1 MNTEVKKV
9 SDSWEAK
16 CNSTV
21 EWMSC
26 GERLLEIDGILQE
39 CDAILQEVGL
49 GTGFISKRT
58 ELEGLLEDKRVLWE
72 YVPMLPDFVNYYLD
86 EPLYKA
92 FNQHATETIS
102 RIKLEDFWVDA
113 GENNQIGITESYY
126 DPYLG
131 EYKGSENKTRFTFVD
146 FLGTNTETAHLPN
159 SSGWIVS
166 TSGCVEDFARIF
178 EGQYEAMN
186 AAEMFKETEI
196 TSYEEYLEHF
206 AHQGEFNHTM
216 DKPFLSFVS
225 SVLDIT
231 IIKPIIEACTGEDL
245 ITGED
250 LSDLERGLKVVFA
263 IVDLVTLGGAVAAT
277 KCSEME
283 LKKALQ
289 VLGKTVAI
297 EFAGNTA
304 ACGVSAIGEAFHWPI
319 PITIMLSLAAG
330 IAVSCKG
337 NKLLF
342 EGEGFSREVLLDDT
356 EVKQIGEMFEGDA
369 FDYYMDLV
377 ETLDVST
384 APNTATFYSGPG
396 NRTLAEDFAK
406 VNGKMTLEITPGGAY
421 LDDLKLFEVGSP
433 LTKEEATNV
442 WARLSARYAQNA
454 SGNTYGFV
462 NGSWPESIF
471 NTVEYPELLK
481 NPNVTNIFTEFMN

>member
-304 ACGVSAIGEAFHWPI
+304 ACGVSAIGEAFDWPI

-356 EVKQIGEMFEGDA
+356 EVKQIGEMFE
-369 FDYYMDLV
+369 
-377 ETLDVST
+377 
-384 APNTATFYSGPG
+384 SGL
-396 NRTLAEDFAK
+396 NS
-406 VNGKMTLEITPGGAY
+406 Y
-421 LDDLKLFEVGSP
+421 EV
-433 LTKEEATNV
+433 V
-442 WARLSARYAQNA
+442 
-454 SGNTYGFV
+454 GNTKDFYR
-462 NGSWPESIF
+462 
-471 NTVEYPELLK
+471 K
-481 NPNVTNIFTEFMN
+481 NPSDPIRDVLGSGLESNPN